1 MLMHCLAFALLSL
14 VPLAPAREVPALK
27 LSAVTAVATMGT
39 ELVLVVG
46 DVTYVAEAAT
56 VTLAGDSLIL
66 GGGYTSFASA
76 PNILTAEYIDRFGVN
91 HKIETN
97 CNGQTREACF
107 LAHRKMV
114 ELYQSVYPPK

>member
-1 MLMHCLAFALLSL
+1 
-14 VPLAPAREVPALK
+14 
-27 LSAVTAVATMGT
+27 
-39 ELVLVVG
+39 VG
-46 DVTYVAEAAT
+46 DAVEIT
-56 VTLAGDSLIL
+56 
-66 GGGYTSFASA
+66 GGFTSASSSAA

-114 ELYQSVYPPK
+114 ELYQSVYPPR